1 MCRWTLADCR
11 STVEERTYTV
21 TQIRAEGTFNVA
33 SFDLV
38 DLKPDVL
45 IPTAMETGI
54 ATMKKRYSGAVE
66 GRSSTLFTSSR
77 HAESGAATYVAL
89 ESFEG
94 SLNGVAGSFNY
105 VHSASTHGQ
114 DRYGEFFSIVAASGT
129 KGLAGINGA
138 GGLAVDPNGTH
149 RVWFD
154 YSLD

>member
-1 MCRWTLADCR
+1 MTHL
-11 STVEERTYTV
+11 
-21 TQIRAEGTFNVA
+21 RAEGTFSVA
-33 SFDLV
+33 SV
-38 DLKPDVL
+38 DFVELKPDVL
-45 IPTAMETGI
+45 IPTAMSTGI
-54 ATMKKRYSGAVE
+54 ATMVKRYFGAVE

-77 HAESGAATYVAL
+77 HAASGAATYVAL

-105 VHSASTHGQ
+105 VHSASTHGN

-129 KGLAGINGA
+129 NGLADISGA
-138 GGLAVDPNGTH
+138 GGLAVDPDGTH